1 MTRQIKIHYG
11 ELSTKGKNRK
21 MFQQKMAQQIR
32 HKTKHLERIK
42 IHTNFDF
49 MLLEWEETDYE
60 SLIEILKDIPGI
72 ARFEP
77 VYAVEKNLDAI
88 KVRSLELFE
97 ELDIKEG
104 HTFKVVAKRSDKR
117 FEYDSYEIQHQVG
130 GVIGEKYPQMT
141 VQMKQ
146 PDYKLTITIHQ
157 GDTAYLS
164 LSSYQGL
171 QGMPYGSS
179 GKGMLMLSGGFDSPI
194 AGYLMMKRG
203 LSIDAVHF
211 SSPPYTSPQALEKAK
226 KLTARLA
233 HYGLAIKFH
242 NVPFA
247 RIQEEIKKAIPDS
260 ESMTVMRRIMLRIM
274 DRLVEANNADAI
286 VNGESLGQ
294 VASQTIKSM
303 RAINEVT
310 STPVLR
316 PLIATDKNEIIAL
329 AEEIGTYDISNE
341 PYDDCCTVFA
351 PVAPHTKPR
360 VAKIKD
366 LEQALDIEALIEE
379 ALEHTSVEMIDEDY
393 LKQKE
398 AQFSSLL

>member
-1 MTRQIKIHYG
+1 MSRQIKIHYG

-32 HKTKHLERIK
+32 LKTKDLEKIK
-42 IHTNFDF
+42 IHSKYDF
-49 MLLEWEETDYE
+49 MLLEWKETAYE
-60 SLIEILKDIPGI
+60 TIIAILKDIPGI
-72 ARFEP
+72 ARFEAVYP
-77 VYAVEKNLDAI
+77 VAKKLEAI
-88 KVRSLELFE
+88 KERALELFE
-97 ELDIKEG
+97 EIDSQAGQSI
-104 HTFKVVAKRSDKR
+104 KVVAKRSDKS
-117 FEYDSYEIQHQVG
+117 FEYDSYDIQHQVG
-130 GVIGEKYPQMT
+130 SVIAEAHPHLIVRMN
-141 VQMKQ
+141 Q
-146 PDYKLTITIHQ
+146 PDYKLTISIHHEE
-157 GDTAYLS
+157 TAYLS
-164 LSSYQGL
+164 LTSHQGL

-179 GKGMLMLSGGFDSPI
+179 GKAMLMLSGGFDSPV

-203 LSIDAVHF
+203 LAIDAVHF

-247 RIQEEIKKAIPDS
+247 KIQEEIKAKIPDS

-274 DRLVEANNADAI
+274 DRLVLANNADAI

-303 RAINEVT
+303 RAINEVS
-310 STPVLR
+310 STPILR

-351 PVAPHTKPR
+351 PIAPHTKPR
-360 VAKIKD
+360 INKIKS
-366 LEQALDIEALIEE
+366 LEKALDIDALIEE
-379 ALEHTSVEMIDEDY
+379 ALIETTVEMIDEDY
-393 LKQKE
+393 LDKE
-398 AQFSSLL
+398 QAKFSDLL